1 MVAARKARMSGHGG
15 TGGHRLL
22 VVASCALLALISAGP
37 ASGQESGARPARAAT
52 APEDGSWPIPAK
64 DYANTRF
71 SGLDQINA
79 GNVRQLQVAWTFSTG
94 VNRGQE
100 SAPIVVGNTLYLVTP
115 YPNIL
120 YALDLK
126 SPGGALKWQYQP
138 NPAASSQGSA
148 CCDTV
153 NRGPTWADGTIYFNT
168 LDVHTVAVDAATG
181 RERWRT
187 KLGDFAMGET
197 MTMAP
202 LVVNGKVLVGNSGG
216 EFGVR
221 GWLTALDAKTGAIA
235 WRAYSTGPDSDV
247 LIGSE
252 FQPFYE
258 AERGRDLGVSTWP
271 ADAWRQGGGTVWGWL
286 SYDPALNLVYYGT
299 SNPAPWNHTV
309 RPGDNKWAA
318 GVFARNPDTGQ
329 ARWFYHSNPHDIWDH
344 DAVNE
349 SVLLDLP
356 WQGRD
361 RQVLLR
367 PERNGY
373 MYLMDRVTGEVLA
386 ADPFVPIT
394 SSSGVDLKTGRL
406 LVRTEK
412 EPKMGQTVR
421 DVCPSAPGA
430 KDWNPSAFSPQTGW
444 LYVPH
449 NQLCMDW
456 ALTEVSYI
464 AGTPYIGTEER
475 YHAAPG
481 SEDRGEMMAWD
492 PIARRKVW
500 TIPERFPVWS
510 GALATAGGLVF
521 YGNLEGWFKAVDA
534 RSGKVLWQ
542 FKTGSGIIGQPTSFR
557 GPDGRQYVAVLSG
570 VGGWAGAIVSADLDP
585 RDQTAGNGWGS
596 AVGDLK
602 QVTTKGGTLYV
613 FALPH

>member
-1 MVAARKARMSGHGG
+1 MDAWPKAAGALRWT
-15 TGGHRLL
+15 TGIACLL
-22 VVASCALLALISAGP
+22 VLTAIAPLSAQQP
-37 ASGQESGARPARAAT
+37 LARPAQSAIV
-52 APEDGSWPIPAK
+52 PEDGSWRMPAK
-64 DYANTRF
+64 DFANTRF
-71 SGLDQINA
+71 SGLDQINTQ
-79 GNVRQLQVAWTFSTG
+79 NVARLGVAWTFSTG

-100 SAPIVVGNTLYLVTP
+100 SAPLVIGDTLYLVTP

-120 YALDLK
+120 YALDLRA
-126 SPGGALKWQYQP
+126 GGALKWSFQP
-138 NPAASSQGSA
+138 NPEASSQGSA

-168 LDVHTVAVDAATG
+168 LDVQTVAVDAATG
-181 RERWRT
+181 QERWRT
-187 KLGDFAMGET
+187 KLGDFAKGET

-221 GWLTALDAKTGAIA
+221 GWLTALDAKTGATA
-235 WRAYSTGPDSDV
+235 WRAYSTGPDADV
-247 LIGSE
+247 MIGSG
-252 FQPFYE
+252 FKPFYE

-271 ADAWRQGGGTVWGWL
+271 AGAWQQGGGTVWGWL

-299 SNPAPWNHTV
+299 SNPSPWNHKV
-309 RPGDNKWAA
+309 RPGDNKWTA
-318 GVFARNPDTGQ
+318 GVFARDPDTGQ
-329 ARWFYHSNPHDIWDH
+329 AHWFYQANPHDIWDH

-356 WQGRD
+356 WQGQT

-373 MYLMDRVTGEVLA
+373 MYVIDRATGEVLS

-394 SSSGVDLKTGRL
+394 TSSGVDLKTGRL
-406 LVRTEK
+406 QVRTEK
-412 EPKMGQTVR
+412 EPKPGQTVR

-430 KDWNPSAFSPQTGW
+430 KDWNPSAFSPKTGW

-456 ALTEVSYI
+456 ALTDVSYI
-464 AGTPYIGTEER
+464 AGTPYVGAEER

-481 SEDRGEMMAWD
+481 SDARGEMMAWD
-492 PIARRKVW
+492 PVARRKAW
-500 TIPERFPVWS
+500 TIQERFPLWS
-510 GALATAGGLVF
+510 GALTTAGGLVF
-521 YGNLEGWFKAVDA
+521 YGNLEGLFKAVDA

-542 FKTGSGIIGQPTSFR
+542 FRTGSGIIGQPTSFR
-557 GPDGRQYVAVLSG
+557 GPDGRQYVAILSG
-570 VGGWAGAIVSADLDP
+570 IGGWAGAIVSADLDP
-585 RDQTAGNGWGS
+585 RDQTAGNGWGG

-613 FALPH
+613 FALPQ